1 MKSLAATKHVPPK
14 LLRMEDVKERK
25 MKWLWY
31 PYFPLGAASLVFGPG
46 GYGKSQL
53 MVLIASHI
61 STGTALPGQDY
72 PHRPMNVLMMSAED
86 DIEAVLKGRLV
97 RAGADLTR
105 IFVPEK
111 VFTLDKQGFA
121 DLEGYIVSAEV
132 DLVIIDPVVRYIGG
146 KVDMFRANEVR
157 DFVGPIHEMAQKY
170 EIAEILVGHSRKG
183 GEGDDWEKAMG
194 SVDFIN
200 AVRSVMF
207 VTKTPD
213 GDRVFRHV
221 KTNYGMLGESLLY
234 TLDDDGAHWNGVALD
249 DVHDPKPEEPQQF
262 GRSAAGRK
270 DAGAFIRHMLAD
282 GPVSAKL
289 VEQMALDEGIN
300 PRTLARAKR
309 GLAESRMIRV
319 DGKPVWEWYLKEG
332 EPLQ

>member
-1 MKSLAATKHVPPK
+1 MKSLASTKHVPPK

-31 PYFPLGAASLVFGPG
+31 PYIPLGAASLVFGPG

-53 MVLIASHI
+53 MVLIAAHI

-105 IFVPEK
+105 IYVPEK
-111 VFTLDKQGFA
+111 IFTLDKQGFA

-221 KTNYGMLGESLLY
+221 KTNYGVLGDSLLY
-234 TLDDDGAHWNGVALD
+234 TLDEDGAHWNGVAVD
-249 DVHDPKPEEPQQF
+249 DVHDPRSEEPQQF
-262 GRSAAGRK
+262 GRSAAPKK
-270 DAGAFIRHMLAD
+270 DAKAFLRAILGD
-282 GPVSAKL
+282 GPVPAKD
-289 VEQMALDEGIN
+289 VMAFASDEKITES
-300 PRTLARAKR
+300 TLNRAKR
-309 GLAESRMIRV
+309 GLVESRMRYE
-319 DGKPVWEWYLKEG
+319 DGKPLWEWYLKEG
-332 EPLQ
+332 LPL